1 MVIIFNNGNKY
12 EGQMKDRKFHGK
24 GKYTYVNGDY
34 YEGEWLNDKEHGF
47 GLFKKF

>member
-1 MVIIFNNGNKY
+1 
-12 EGQMKDRKFHGK
+12 MKDRKFHGK